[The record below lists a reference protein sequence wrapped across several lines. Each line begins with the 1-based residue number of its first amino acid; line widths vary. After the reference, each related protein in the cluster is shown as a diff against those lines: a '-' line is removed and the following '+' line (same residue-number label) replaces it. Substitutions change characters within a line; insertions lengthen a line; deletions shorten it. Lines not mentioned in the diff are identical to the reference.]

1 MSINPQIFWPQD
13 MREDTKDRREF
24 SHWLEAVQDIDA
36 EKKRNTKQK
45 ENSNENKRRT
55 ES

>member
-1 MSINPQIFWPQD
+1 MREPQIHWPAD
-13 MREDTKDRREF
+13 MREDQLDRREF

-45 ENSNENKRRT
+45 EQANEQGKRGLH
-55 ES
+55 

>member
-1 MSINPQIFWPQD
+1 
-13 MREDTKDRREF
+13 MREDTQARREF
-24 SHWLEAVQDIDA
+24 SHWLAAVEDIDA